1 MKERELP
8 RMTDHQLHQEEKE
21 LAQLIW
27 AFRTV
32 LVLIIILIA
41 SQFLMKTYSHVP
53 ILLCG
58 LLSQIALLLFLGR
71 KKSQLILEIR
81 QRKNDRIFVS

>member
-8 RMTDHQLHQEEKE
+8 KMTDQQLIQEEKE

-27 AFRTV
+27 AFRIV
-32 LVLIIILIA
+32 FLLILILIG
-41 SQFLMKTYSHVP
+41 SQFLLNTYTHLP
-53 ILLCG
+53 ILICG
-58 LLSQIALLLFLGR
+58 LFCQIVLLLFLGK

-81 QRKNDRIFVS
+81 QRENERIFIS

>member
-8 RMTDHQLHQEEKE
+8 KMTDQQLIQEEKE

-27 AFRTV
+27 AFRV
-32 LVLIIILIA
+32 VFLLIVILIV
-41 SQFLMKTYSHVP
+41 SQILMHAQAHLP
-53 ILLCG
+53 ILICG
-58 LLSQIALLLFLGR
+58 LLSQIALLLFLGK

>member
-8 RMTDHQLHQEEKE
+8 NMTDQQLHQEEKE

-27 AFRTV
+27 AFRIV
-32 LVLIIILIA
+32 LLLILILMG
-41 SQFLMKTYSHVP
+41 SQFLLKTYTHLP
-53 ILLCG
+53 ILICG
-58 LLSQIALLLFLGR
+58 LFCQIALLLFLG
-71 KKSQLILEIR
+71 KKKAQLIMEIR